1 MVSILRS
8 MCRTVGVRGRGW
20 LAQRAMFLLMLVA
33 LGVAAGVLV
42 GRRPDVAGAQALAP
56 DVALQA
62 VLARAGDAGAYQVAI
77 DTQQTTYPA
86 LSDALPGMAPQ
97 GEFAQFEINALV
109 SGDGKA
115 RLTIQP
121 GHVAPRIQLQTTQPQ
136 DVLIVGDR
144 FYAREGDR
152 WVEQSSASAAPG
164 VNSDGLMLLSAA
176 RNAHWLDEIDSPA
189 GRFQRVGFTLATRDV
204 LRQLRGASDTL
215 LAEANGLRFEGVG
228 ELWIDTAGLPARLI
242 LNLDMQR
249 AGSNGSNASRTR
261 SVSTADYTN
270 FGATFAPGMFDPTVA
285 PLSGVSHAPV
295 PGLGIAAGAIAQSV
309 IVLFVLALAV
319 CLLALSKPRSRRPAH
334 TASTVVA
341 VWLIVALVSPNV
353 AEAARSVEVPVPA
366 SGATHPAGE
375 VSQIAR
381 MVQDARDIARRNRLG
396 PLAAGAFLDTHAD
409 EDGDGLPNGYELR
422 LGANPFNTDSDL
434 DGLTDHQE
442 VVGTVCSWV
451 GFAPG
456 SDVITQVYTS
466 TIQTN
471 PLLADSNSDGL
482 RDGDEFG
489 NGECWYRNV
498 AQNGRIPAP
507 WHDDNDLDGVPDG
520 IDLSPFSRS
529 GELGGVGD
537 YYDWNDPYTVEK
549 KRVYFSNPG
558 ANLNFESIDSLAG
571 APVRAYPFYVELQV
585 RPTAPELLRAAYKS
599 SLVWPIDTEANIR
612 NLGEGDEAL
621 WASLFAGQD
630 MRTSGRLQVVPFLQV
645 AIQQADLPSGD
656 AMRLYGIT
664 ATKATTCSVNCTYQ
678 MILPLTP
685 VERNGQVFALQT
697 KALHDFVTGD
707 TNLFRRWRDV
717 RLKWAV
723 QGEVLRANEQG
734 NYRPGPGG
742 SHGIIVYDTPYVIT
756 GLQTQRQAGAEM
768 FVAAAYQTAG
778 QLFDDGPI
786 SLLRAGMEA
795 QFLSGRLTLEQIG
808 DRFNSLNATPS
819 ATYTQTW
826 GITHTYGI
834 LYGGRFVYPHID
846 LALLTTMQTTTR
858 QLLEAVYP
866 SRSVSPTLILAS
878 EQRTST
884 LNADDIAPDG
894 RGGLNTLGFNGV
906 TDITLNTCLKPL
918 VTSRSLKLQT
928 YRYDNSG
935 FSVFDFGLDGAM
947 VAGADSIQ
955 NPKSQIQ
962 NLQQLGDWVPLSL
975 DEVLTKVEQEFAQRF
990 PELQQAFDQIQAV
1003 YATLEDLYQQALN
1016 ILKMATTA
1024 WHIGQTVIHRLSNL
1038 ELADLSLTLDDVQ
1051 MIVQFLDQ
1059 YGILPSGYAQIV
1071 YVLLDVFEAGGPLA
1085 WLEQQFNQIVNFVEG
1100 LTETIGSFFDNAP
1113 GLSMPSTQ
1121 EFLEWTRAAIN
1132 LLNYLAMITG
1142 FQFLSDLARI
1152 LTQVIEIYKLVR
1164 QIIDAAINVVK
1175 TIQSTLEGAAQTA
1188 RALLDTLLAEAKAL
1202 AGSLS
1207 LVGLLIQIGLTWV
1220 SVLVTLLNGNL
1231 PPLIVSTIVARAI
1244 VETIIAVAIFVIA
1257 AVVPFG
1263 WVLLAVFAVI
1273 KAIEAIFGVKFD
1285 PISLF
1290 LDWFFGIKI
1299 TPLSSLL
1306 SHQVGA
1312 LNYQPVDPQGG
1323 LVVGER
1329 FQVNITSTTLLMG
1342 TSAALDHSW
1351 AGVRTGFY
1359 SGAWYDFQVCVQD
1372 PSQWQQFMAE
1382 YAPFQTAPP
1391 QINTNTLSVCFN
1403 LRLAQDSRLNA
1414 QGTELEYTWKVT
1426 PYSRNQSGAKQLL
1439 GGAIYQ
1445 MRQDRTA
1452 YAEYVPMRPRINTW
1466 TYVDVNFG
1474 VGTRAYVC
1482 SPFLDLQGE
1491 CYEIGQGGESPP
1503 QITRLYFDILPNTI
1517 FGMLGWSDLVNTDAD
1532 ADGLEGY
1539 FDKTTNKWVGAD
1551 SFLCGNASNTW
1562 DADGDGLSD
1571 KFEWETEGLSP
1582 CHADT
1587 DGDDLRDDNELLL
1600 GTDPAKADTD
1610 GDGLKDGE
1618 EVAYWDAQQDT
1629 LIAPWHVA
1637 MHGVYTGLPD
1647 PVAFPNP
1654 RQANIDRDHRSDKNE
1669 RKWNTSPN
1677 AFNPVPDLPVELM
1690 LESQLV
1696 EGGGTHMWAYAS
1708 PWPNDG
1714 PAVLGMALTVT
1725 LPVTMTGLTSSA
1737 RVHPPFVSPQFNAGT
1752 PAPGNGPLTF
1762 AWTFPAIWQGRYIST
1777 SLAGLPAIPSG
1788 PVSVTAQLVFSHAGA
1803 LRLVTDVVPLLVNAG
1818 GPQVTIVAP
1827 SDGAVFNGPLT
1838 IAGSANDPN
1847 GIRQVLVCI
1856 KTALP
1861 CAGNDWMPALGKS
1874 SWQRAWNPSANAT
1887 YFAQAYAIDAYGV
1900 PGPVST
1906 PITFSVD
1913 VAPPT
1918 GGSFGLSGTAWL
1930 STTIFSDTLATV
1942 RLTGRITDAAA
1953 GPSGFASGAGNALIV
1968 IEDGVMPSSLHVQP
1982 VQQPGQRISPFV
1994 FDWSL
1999 PSSGFGGTAP
2009 DRARSYTLTLG
2020 VSDRAGNLGAVS
2032 QTLRVMI
2039 DDNAPGVL
2047 ARTPQVAYGN
2057 WVTLTG
2063 RADDTALSLARQ
2075 ELPYDPSMSV
2085 LNFSTLF
2092 ALPNVT
2098 STLWFVGDVNGDTF
2112 DDVALA
2118 QPSTPTQTWRVGLFF
2133 GRPGGLPP
2141 ALLMSSANV
2150 TFTGET
2156 VGAPTAPPAIAGN
2169 LDVNGDGIA
2178 DLVIGDLRFS
2188 GLDGKAYVVLGRRAP
2203 GIGSGGWPA
2212 TFSLTNAD
2220 WQLTRSS
2227 ARGFGAT
2234 VASAGDVD
2242 GDGLSDIL
2250 IGALLGEGQAGAA
2263 YLYRGRELGA
2273 PATATTVF
2281 LPPHA
2286 CSVPAS
2292 NLAGLGDAN
2301 GDGLSDILIA
2311 YASGSPASSCPGG
2324 VALVAGRTAWPTSM
2338 SLPVS
2343 ATALFTAPGTLQTV
2357 AFAGDLD
2364 ADGLNDMLIGDP
2376 TATQSRVFVMMGRRP
2391 ELPWPALSVGLNLVT
2406 GANASFRELNIAGGP
2421 GTRLGAGLT
2430 TMGDLDRDGTADFA
2444 FGNPGFGAGPNRAAI
2459 QRSSYLSRMVDQP
2472 VLNASFLISGTANSQ
2487 RVGEYLS
2494 SGDVNGDGV
2503 RDILIGLPGVGAAVL
2518 MHGKFNPGETSGVA
2532 RVEIGVSGPNLNP
2545 GLPFTATLPTSW
2557 QAATLGNLH
2566 SSITPWTRTLSLPA
2580 NGDYRVYARA
2590 IDRAGNMTPATAWY
2604 QGNVLVN
2611 SNPISFGISSITA
2624 TAVALISKTHL
2635 ILTGTA
2641 NTAVQ
2646 PQHVRVFDGYVWHRL
2661 LPAAGA
2667 WQVTSTIPRAD
2678 LRTLTFRATMR
2689 DAYGNARYAAR
2700 TLTTDTLVLAP
2711 VLSAS
2716 LPVNVWLT
2724 DITPTLT
2731 VSWPAIA
2738 DGSGIANR
2746 WAGIDTISQSVPI
2759 TPVAAN
2765 TVSRLLTQAGA
2776 YFGHVSVRDGAGNS
2790 RLSHIGPVLLNR
2802 TRTPSAIYVDGN
2814 LDLAGGEYPTGTL
2827 LNYDPYALG
2836 KPFAV
2841 WGTWDAARLYLGLP
2855 GNGWTPQNR
2864 LTIYLDT
2871 RGGGLTTSLAHF
2883 GRMHTLPMQADFA
2896 LVIGNAG
2903 DDPLSHRRAVSPW
2916 PGSTTVPTYTLYT
2929 ASGGSWARVA
2939 SPASV
2944 VAGNFDMEV
2953 AFDRAEVQANGAV
2966 QLMALAEDVGG
2977 VWGVLPG
2984 AARLSTA
2991 PVLTG
2996 SVTFQSVPGRSV
3008 MRWNALGDGVLPNAG
3023 LTQLIAPEVIFL
3035 PGWNTAV
3042 VSNTIRPVT
3051 LTVRNPDI
3059 GPYVNAPITVSVGV
3073 TAPPQLAGF
3082 VGVPLGASCAS
3093 CPANAREWVIR
3104 VNVAPYDTTT
3114 VTLFVQTSVPTTTGV
3129 FDLALSA
3136 TLPSSALT
3144 GAAQPRFRGQLGF
3157 DHSVARP
3164 QFASGDGGT
3173 QFVRPG
3179 VISQVVAFNADLLR
3193 CWLDLEVDR
3202 GSGSFSSWCSGGEC
3216 LTITGT
3222 ILSGQ
3227 QVWRARTRGAN
3238 GLLSPVAT
3246 TTLVVDAVAPTAQ
3259 ITPTP
3264 ILTAPTG
3271 LIGGL
3276 AQDNTARL
3284 PRQVLVSLNG
3294 GPWLAAIVKSN
3305 WLTPAM
3311 MLAGPALAGPA
3322 QAGPAQA
3329 GSNVAWALPIALT
3342 NQDGEQVN
3350 IVARAVDE
3358 AGNQGPPSAPMTVT
3372 LDGVGPAISVTQ
3384 SANVLVGTV
3393 MDGSGVSG
3401 VWVSLDGGS
3410 AYQPAMLNGNTWT
3423 YALSGWAGPRVGFA
3437 IVRAVDVWGNVSSV
3451 VMATSSTANLY
3462 LPVVRR

>member
-1 MVSILRS
+1 MREIWRRLDVLAER
-8 MCRTVGVRGRGW
+8 RTVAR
-20 LAQRAMFLLMLVA
+20 MA
-33 LGVAAGVLV
+33 LPVI
-42 GRRPDVAGAQALAP
+42 ALALAATAVWGAVSRP
-56 DVALQA
+56 ASAERVDADTALRMA
-62 VLARAGDAGAYQVAI
+62 LERASAAGAYHVSI

-86 LSDALPGMAPQ
+86 AHAALPGAVAQ
-97 GEFAQFEINALV
+97 GEFAQFQIDGLV
-109 SGDGKA
+109 SGDGHA
-115 RLTIQP
+115 RLRIQP
-121 GHVAPRIQLQTTQPQ
+121 GRVSPRIQLQTTQPQ
-136 DVLIVGDR
+136 DVLIAGDR
-144 FYAREGDR
+144 FYMREGDR
-152 WVEQSSASAAPG
+152 WVEQTSASAAPG
-164 VNSDGLMLLSAA
+164 LNSDGLILLSAA
-176 RNAHWLDEIDSPA
+176 RNAHWLNEVGTLA
-189 GRFQRVGFTLATRDV
+189 GRHQRIGFTLATRDV
-204 LRQLRGASDTL
+204 LRQLRGAGDTL
-215 LAEANGLRFEGVG
+215 LAEASGLRFEGVG
-228 ELWIDTAGLPARLI
+228 ELWIDAAGLPARLM

-249 AGSNGSNASRTR
+249 AGSSSGNASRTR
-261 SVSTADYTN
+261 SVSTADYSN
-270 FGATFAPGMFDPTVA
+270 FGAEVAPGVFDPTVA
-285 PLSGVSHAPV
+285 PLSGVSHSPI
-295 PGLGIAAGAIAQSV
+295 PGLGISAGAMAQSA
-309 IVLFVLALAV
+309 IVLLMLGLAV
-319 CLLALSKPRSRRPAH
+319 ALLALSRPRSRRPARIVSL
-334 TASTVVA
+334 AVA
-341 VWLIVALVSPNV
+341 LLLIAALVSPNV
-353 AEAARSVEVPVPA
+353 AEAARAVEAPA
-366 SGATHPAGE
+366 QAAGAARPESAAG
-375 VSQIAR
+375 QIASMLR
-381 MVQDARDIARRNRLG
+381 DARDIAQRNRLG
-396 PLAAGAFLDTHAD
+396 PLAAGALLDPHGD

-434 DGLTDHQE
+434 DGLTDYQE

-471 PLLADSNSDGL
+471 PLLADSNNDGL
-482 RDGDEFG
+482 RDGDEFR

-498 AQNGRIPAP
+498 APNGRIPGP
-507 WHDDNDLDGVPDG
+507 WHDDNDMDGVPDG

-558 ANLNFESIDSLAG
+558 ANLNFESIDSLPG
-571 APVRAYPFYVELQV
+571 APTRPYPFYVELQV
-585 RPTAPELLRAAYKS
+585 RPTAPELLRVAYKS
-599 SLVWPIDTEANIR
+599 SLVWPVDTEANIR
-612 NLGEGDEAL
+612 NLGTGAEAI

-645 AIQQADLPSGD
+645 SIQQGDLPSWD
-656 AMRLYGIT
+656 AMRMYGIT
-664 ATKATTCSVNCTYQ
+664 ATKETTCSVNCVYQ

-697 KALHDFVTGD
+697 KVLHDFLTGD
-707 TNLFRRWRDV
+707 TNLFRRWRDA

-723 QGEVLRANEQG
+723 QGKVLRANEQG

-742 SHGIIVYDTPYVIT
+742 SHGIIVYDTPYIIT

-768 FVAAAYQTAG
+768 FVAGAYESAG

-819 ATYTQTW
+819 ANYTQTW

-834 LYGGRFVYPHID
+834 LYGGRLFYPHID

-866 SRSVSPTLILAS
+866 SRNVSPTLILAS

-894 RGGLNTLGFNGV
+894 RGGLNKLGVNGV

-935 FSVFDFGLDGAM
+935 FSIFGFGLDGM
-947 VAGADSIQ
+947 PGGSSDSIQ
-955 NPKSQIQ
+955 NPDSQIQ

-990 PELQQAFDQIQAV
+990 PELQQAFDQVQAV
-1003 YATLEDLYQQALN
+1003 YATVQDLYQQALN

-1038 ELADLSLTLDDVQ
+1038 DLADQSLTLDDVQ

-1059 YGILPSGYAQIV
+1059 NGLLPSGYARIV
-1071 YVLLDVFEAGGPLA
+1071 YVLLDVFESGGPLA
-1085 WLEQQFNQIVNFVEG
+1085 WLEQQFNQIVSFVDG

-1113 GLSMPSTQ
+1113 GLSTPSAQ
-1121 EFLEWTRAAIN
+1121 EFLEWTRTAIN

-1175 TIQSTLEGAAQTA
+1175 TVQSTLEGAAQAA

-1220 SVLVTLLNGNL
+1220 SVMITLLNGNL

-1257 AVVPFG
+1257 AIVPFG

-1290 LDWFFGIKI
+1290 LDWFFGVKI

-1306 SHQVGA
+1306 SHQVGQ
-1312 LNYQPVDPQGG
+1312 LNYQPFDPQGG

-1329 FQVNITSTTLLMG
+1329 FQVNITSTALLMG

-1359 SGAWYDFQVCVQD
+1359 SGAWYEFQVCVQD

-1391 QINTNTLSVCFN
+1391 QVNTSALSICFN

-1426 PYSRNQSGAKQLL
+1426 PYSRSQSGAKLFM
-1439 GGAIYQ
+1439 GGNLYQ
-1445 MRQDRTA
+1445 MRHDRAA
-1452 YAEYVPMRPRINTW
+1452 YAEYVPTRPRINTW
-1466 TYVDVNFG
+1466 TYVDVSFG

-1482 SPFLDLQGE
+1482 SPFLDVQGE

-1517 FGMLGWSDLVNTDAD
+1517 FGMLGWSDLVNTDPD

-1539 FDKTTNKWVGAD
+1539 FDKAANKWVGAD
-1551 SFLCGNASNTW
+1551 SFLCGNAANTW

-1571 KFEWETEGLSP
+1571 KFESESEGLSP

-1587 DGDDLRDDNELLL
+1587 DGDGLRDDIELLL
-1600 GTDPAKADTD
+1600 GTDLNKPDTD

-1618 EVAYWDAQQDT
+1618 EVARWNPQQDE
-1629 LIAPWHVA
+1629 LVAPWRVA
-1637 MHGVYTGLPD
+1637 MHGAYPGLPD

-1654 RQANIDRDHRSDKNE
+1654 RHANIDGDHRSDKKE
-1669 RKWNTSPN
+1669 RDWKTSPN
-1677 AFNPVPDLPVELM
+1677 AFDPVPDLPIELM

-1696 EGGGTHMWAYAS
+1696 EGGGTRVWAYAS

-1714 PAVLGMALTVT
+1714 PAALGMALTVT
-1725 LPVTMTGLTSSA
+1725 LPVEMAGLTTSA

-1777 SLAGLPAIPSG
+1777 SLTGLPALPPG
-1788 PVSVTAQLVFSHAGA
+1788 PVSVTAQLVFSRAGA
-1803 LRLVTDVVPLLVNAG
+1803 LRVVTDVVPLLVNAG
-1818 GPQVTIVAP
+1818 GPQVTIAAP
-1827 SDGAVFNGPLT
+1827 AGGSVFNGPLT
-1838 IAGSANDPN
+1838 IAGSASDPD
-1847 GIRQVLVCI
+1847 GIRQVLVCV

-1861 CAGNDWMPALGKS
+1861 CAGGDWLPALGKS
-1874 SWQRAWNPSANAT
+1874 SWQRAWTPPANAT

-1913 VAPPT
+1913 TAPPT
-1918 GGSFGLSGTAWL
+1918 GGRFNLSGTAWL
-1930 STTIFSDTLATV
+1930 STTIYSDTLATV
-1942 RLTGRITDAAA
+1942 RLTGRITDAAG

-1968 IEDGVMPSSLHVQP
+1968 IADGVNPASLHVQP
-1982 VQQPGQRISPFV
+1982 AQQPGQLSSPFV
-1994 FDWSL
+1994 FNWSL
-1999 PSSGFGGTAP
+1999 PSSGFGGTTP
-2009 DRARSYTLTLG
+2009 DRARAYTVTLG
-2020 VSDRAGNLGAVS
+2020 VSDRAGNLGNIS

-2047 ARTPQVAYGN
+2047 ARLPQVAQGALL
-2057 WVTLTG
+2057 TLTG

-2075 ELPYDPSMSV
+2075 ELPYAPALSV
-2085 LNFSTLF
+2085 LNASVLF
-2092 ALPNVT
+2092 ALPSLT
-2098 STLWFVGDVNGDTF
+2098 STIWFVGDVNGDTF

-2118 QPSTPTQTWRVGLFF
+2118 QPSTLTQTGRIGLFF
-2133 GRPGGLPP
+2133 GRPDGLPQVLNM
-2141 ALLMSSANV
+2141 ASANV

-2156 VGAPTAPPAIAGN
+2156 TGTLAAAPAIAGN

-2178 DLVIGDLRFS
+2178 DLVIGDPRFGS
-2188 GLDGKAYVVLGRRAP
+2188 LQGKAYVVLGRRAP
-2203 GIGSGGWPA
+2203 GTGSGGWPA
-2212 TFSLTNAD
+2212 TFNLANAD
-2220 WQLTRSS
+2220 WQLTIPT
-2227 ARGFGAT
+2227 ARGFGST
-2234 VASAGDVD
+2234 LTSAGDVD

-2250 IGALLGEGQAGAA
+2250 IGAVLGEGRAGAA
-2263 YLYRGRELGA
+2263 YLYLGRERGV
-2273 PATATTVF
+2273 PPATTVL
-2281 LPPHA
+2281 LPPHL
-2286 CSVPAS
+2286 CDVPAS
-2292 NLAGLGDAN
+2292 NLAGVGDTN
-2301 GDGLSDILIA
+2301 GDGLSDMLIA
-2311 YASGSPASSCPGG
+2311 YGRGVPASSCPGG
-2324 VALVAGRTAWPTSM
+2324 VALVVGRTAWPASV

-2343 ATALFTAPGTLQTV
+2343 ATALFTAPGALQTV

-2364 ADGLNDMLIGDP
+2364 GDGLNDMLIGDP
-2376 TATQSRVFVMMGRRP
+2376 TALDSRVFVVMGRRP
-2391 ELPWPALSVGLNLVT
+2391 ESPWPPPSVGLNLVT
-2406 GANASFRELNIAGGP
+2406 GANASFREPNAGGP

-2430 TMGDLDRDGTADFA
+2430 TMGDLDRDGVADVA
-2444 FGNPGFGAGPNRAAI
+2444 FGNPGLGSGPNRAAI
-2459 QRSSYLSRMVDQP
+2459 QHSSHLLRALDQP
-2472 VLNASFLISGTANSQ
+2472 VTNASALISGTAGSQ
-2487 RVGEYLS
+2487 RLGEYLS

-2503 RDILIGLPGVGAAVL
+2503 RDLLIGLPGIGLAAL
-2518 MHGKFNPGETSGVA
+2518 IQGRFAPGETSGVA

-2545 GLPFTATLPTSW
+2545 ALPVTATLPTTW
-2557 QAATLGNLH
+2557 QAATLGNLN

-2590 IDRAGNMTPATAWY
+2590 IDRAGNMTPLTAWY
-2604 QGNVLVN
+2604 QGNVLLH
-2611 SNPISFGISSITA
+2611 SAPISFGLSSITT
-2624 TAVALISKTHL
+2624 TAVALISKTNL

-2641 NTAVQ
+2641 STAVP
-2646 PQHVRVFDGYVWHRL
+2646 PQHARVFDGYRWHRL
-2661 LPAAGA
+2661 PPASGA
-2667 WQVTSTIPRAD
+2667 WQLASEIPRAD
-2678 LRTLTFRATMR
+2678 LRALTFRATMR
-2689 DAYGNARYAAR
+2689 DAFGNTRYAAR
-2700 TLTTDTLVLAP
+2700 TLTTDTLMLAP
-2711 VLSAS
+2711 ALSAS

-2731 VSWPAIA
+2731 VSWPAIT

-2759 TPVAAN
+2759 TPVAGN

-2836 KPFAV
+2836 KPFAM
-2841 WGTWDAARLYLGLP
+2841 WGTWDDARLYLGLP
-2855 GNGWTPQNR
+2855 GNAWTPQNR

-2871 RGGGLTTSLAHF
+2871 RGGGLATSPAHF
-2883 GRMHTLPMQADFA
+2883 GRTHTLPMQADFA
-2896 LVIGNAG
+2896 LVIGNDGA
-2903 DDPLSHRRAVSPW
+2903 DPLSHRRAVSPW
-2916 PGSTTVPTYTLYT
+2916 PGSATVPTYTLYV
-2929 ASGGSWARVA
+2929 ASGGTWTRVA
-2939 SPASV
+2939 SPASI
-2944 VAGNFDMEV
+2944 VASGFDTEI
-2953 AFDRAEVQANGAV
+2953 ALDRAEVQANGAV
-2966 QLMALAEDVGG
+2966 QIMALAEDAEGI
-2977 VWGVLPG
+2977 WGVLPG
-2984 AARLSTA
+2984 GARLSTT

-2996 SVTFQSVPGRSV
+2996 PVVFQSAPGWSV
-3008 MRWNALGDGVLPNAG
+3008 MRWDTLGNGVFPNAG
-3023 LTQLIAPEVIFL
+3023 LSQLIAPDVTFL

-3059 GPYVNAPITVSVGV
+3059 APYVNAPITVSVGV

-3082 VGVPLGASCAS
+3082 VGAPVGASCAS

-3104 VNVAPYDTTT
+3104 VNVAPHNTTT
-3114 VTLFVQTSVPTTTGV
+3114 VTLFMQTSVPTTTGV
-3129 FDLALSA
+3129 FDLTLGA
-3136 TLPSSALT
+3136 TLPNSALT
-3144 GAAQPRFRGQLGF
+3144 GAAQPRFQGQLGF
-3157 DHSVARP
+3157 DHSIARP
-3164 QFASGDGGT
+3164 QFASGDGGA

-3193 CWLDLEVDR
+3193 CWLDLEVDT

-3222 ILSGQ
+3222 VLSGQ
-3227 QVWRARTRGAN
+3227 QVWRARARGAN
-3238 GLLSPVAT
+3238 GLVSPVAT
-3246 TTLVVDAVAPTAQ
+3246 TTLIVDAVAPTAQ
-3259 ITPTP
+3259 ITPAQV
-3264 ILTAPTG
+3264 LTASTG

-3276 AQDNTARL
+3276 AQDNTGRA
-3284 PRQVLVSLNG
+3284 PRKVLVSLNG
-3294 GPWLAAIVKSN
+3294 GPLLAAIVRSN
-3305 WLTPAM
+3305 GLTPALS
-3311 MLAGPALAGPA
+3311 LAGLA
-3322 QAGPAQA
+3322 QAG
-3329 GSNVAWALPIALT
+3329 GSAAWALPIALT
-3342 NQDGEQVN
+3342 NQDGEQVS

-3358 AGNQGPPSAPMTVT
+3358 AGNQGPPSPPMTVT
-3372 LDGVGPAISVTQ
+3372 LDAVGPAISVTHT
-3384 SANVLVGTV
+3384 ANALAGTAT
-3393 MDGSGVSG
+3393 DGSGVSA
-3401 VWVSLDGGS
+3401 VQVSLDGGNT
-3410 AYQPAMLNGNTWT
+3410 YQPATLNGALWT
-3423 YALSGWAGPRVGFA
+3423 YALSGWAGPRIGFA

-3451 VMATSSTANLY
+3451 VIATSWTANLY
-3462 LPVVRR
+3462 LPVVQR

>member
-1 MVSILRS
+1 MRWMYWQALRIAS
-8 MCRTVGVRGRGW
+8 RKPLARMALPGMIAALVFVTVVVWGASPAPAGAEKPDAG
-20 LAQRAMFLLMLVA
+20 LALRMALERAS
-33 LGVAAGVLV
+33 AAGV
-42 GRRPDVAGAQALAP
+42 
-56 DVALQA
+56 
-62 VLARAGDAGAYQVAI
+62 YQVAI
-77 DTQQTTYPA
+77 DAQQTTYPV
-86 LSDALPGMAPQ
+86 LSDALPGAAPQ
-97 GEFAQFEINALV
+97 GEFAQFQIDGLV
-109 SGDGKA
+109 SGDGHA
-115 RLTIQP
+115 RLRIQP
-121 GHVAPRIQLQTTQPQ
+121 GRVSPRIQLQTAQPQ
-136 DVLIVGDR
+136 DLLVAGDR
-144 FYAREGDR
+144 FYMREGDR
-152 WVEQSSASAAPG
+152 WIEQTSASAAPG
-164 VNSDGLMLLSAA
+164 VNSDGLMLLAAA
-176 RNAHWLDEIDSPA
+176 RNAHWLDEIDTLA
-189 GRFQRVGFTLATRDV
+189 GRHQRIGFTLATRDV
-204 LRQLRGASDTL
+204 LRQMRGAGDTL
-215 LAEANGLRFEGVG
+215 LAEASGLRFEGAG
-228 ELWIDTAGLPARLI
+228 ELWIAADGLPARLI

-249 AGSNGSNASRTR
+249 AGSSDGNASRTR
-261 SVSTADYTN
+261 SLSTAEYSN
-270 FGATFAPGMFDPTVA
+270 FGAPVAPGVFDPAVA
-285 PLSGVSHAPV
+285 PLSGVSHSPI
-295 PGLGIAAGAIAQSV
+295 PGLGVAAGMMAQSAV
-309 IVLFVLALAV
+309 VALMLGLAV
-319 CLLALSKPRSRRPAH
+319 VLLALSRPRAGRPARMV
-334 TASTVVA
+334 SVA
-341 VWLIVALVSPNV
+341 LVSLLIAALVSPNV
-353 AEAARSVEVPVPA
+353 AEAAKSIERPAPA
-366 SGATHPAGE
+366 SGATRPESAAG
-375 VSQIAR
+375 QIAGVLR
-381 MVQDARDIARRNRLG
+381 DARDIAQRNRLG
-396 PLAAGAFLDTHAD
+396 PLAAGALLDPHGD

-422 LGANPFNTDSDL
+422 LGTSPFNADSDL
-434 DGLTDHQE
+434 DGLTDYQE
-442 VVGTVCSWV
+442 VTGTVCSWV

-466 TIQTN
+466 TVQTN

-489 NGECWYRNV
+489 NGQCWYRNV
-498 AQNGRIPAP
+498 APNGRIPGP
-507 WHDDNDLDGVPDG
+507 WHDDNDMDGVPDG

-558 ANLNFESIDSLAG
+558 ANLNFESIDSLPG
-571 APVRAYPFYVELQV
+571 APTRAYPFYVELQV

-599 SLVWPIDTEANIR
+599 SLVWPLDTEANIR
-612 NLGEGDEAL
+612 NLGEGAEAI

-645 AIQQADLPSGD
+645 GVQQSDLPSWD
-656 AMRLYGIT
+656 AMRMYGIT
-664 ATKATTCSVNCTYQ
+664 ATKETTCSVNCVYQ

-685 VERNGQVFALQT
+685 VERNGQVFALQA
-697 KALHDFVTGD
+697 KALHDFLTGD
-707 TNLFRRWRDV
+707 TNLFRRWRDM

-723 QGEVLRANEQG
+723 QGEVLRANAQG

-742 SHGIIVYDTPYVIT
+742 SHGIIVYDTPYIIT
-756 GLQTQRQAGAEM
+756 GLQTQRQAGTEM
-768 FVAAAYQTAG
+768 FVAGAYQTAG

-808 DRFNSLNATPS
+808 DRFNSLNAAPS
-819 ATYTQTW
+819 ASYTETW

-834 LYGGRFVYPHID
+834 LYGGRLFYPHID

-858 QLLEAVYP
+858 QLLDAVYP
-866 SRSVSPTLILAS
+866 ARDISPTLILAS

-894 RGGLNTLGFNGV
+894 QGGLNKLGFNGV

-935 FSVFDFGLDGAM
+935 FSTFDFGFGGAP
-947 VAGADSIQ
+947 GGNSDSIQ
-955 NPKSQIQ
+955 NPNAQIQ
-962 NLQQLGDWVPLSL
+962 SLQQSGDWVPLSL

-990 PELQQAFDQIQAV
+990 PELQQAFDQVQAV
-1003 YATLEDLYQQALN
+1003 YATIEDLYQQALN
-1016 ILKMATTA
+1016 ILKLTTTA
-1024 WHIGQTVIHRLSNL
+1024 WHLGQTVIHRLSNL
-1038 ELADLSLTLDDVQ
+1038 DLADLSLTLDDAR

-1059 YGILPSGYAQIV
+1059 NGILPSGYARIV
-1071 YVLLDVFEAGGPLA
+1071 YVLLDVFEAGGPLT
-1085 WLEQQFNQIVNFVEG
+1085 WLEQQFNRIVSFVEG

-1113 GLSMPSTQ
+1113 GLSVPSAQ
-1121 EFLEWTRAAIN
+1121 EFLEWTRTAIN
-1132 LLNYLAMITG
+1132 LLNYLAVITG

-1164 QIIDAAINVVK
+1164 QIIDTAINVARTV
-1175 TIQSTLEGAAQTA
+1175 QSMLEGAAQTA

-1220 SVLVTLLNGNL
+1220 SVLITLLNGSL

-1257 AVVPFG
+1257 TVVPFG

-1306 SHQVGA
+1306 THQVGQ
-1312 LNYQPVDPQGG
+1312 LNYLPFDPQGG

-1329 FQVNITSTTLLMG
+1329 FQVNITSTALLMG
-1342 TSAALDHSW
+1342 TSAGLDHSW

-1359 SGAWYDFQVCVQD
+1359 AGAWYEFQVCVQD

-1382 YAPFQTAPP
+1382 YAPFQTRPP
-1391 QINTNTLSVCFN
+1391 QVNTSALSVCFN
-1403 LRLAQDSRLNA
+1403 LRLEQDKRLNA

-1426 PYSRNQSGAKQLL
+1426 PYSRSQSGARLFI
-1439 GGAIYQ
+1439 GGNLYQ
-1445 MRQDRTA
+1445 MRHDRTA
-1452 YAEYVPMRPRINTW
+1452 YAEYVPARPRINTW
-1466 TYVDVNFG
+1466 TYVDVSFG
-1474 VGTRAYVC
+1474 VGTRAWVC

-1503 QITRLYFDILPNTI
+1503 QITRLYFDILPNTL
-1517 FGMLGWSDLVNTDAD
+1517 FGMLSWSDLVNTDPD

-1539 FDKTTNKWVGAD
+1539 FDKTANKWVGAD

-1587 DGDDLRDDNELLL
+1587 DGDGLRDDIELLL
-1600 GTDPAKADTD
+1600 GTDPNKADTD

-1618 EVAYWDAQQDT
+1618 EVAYWDPQQDKF
-1629 LIAPWHVA
+1629 IAPWHVV
-1637 MHGVYTGLPD
+1637 MHGAYPGLPD
-1647 PVAFPNP
+1647 PAAFPNP
-1654 RQANIDRDHRSDKNE
+1654 RHANIDGDHRSDKKE
-1669 RKWNTSPN
+1669 RDWKTSPN
-1677 AFNPVPDLPVELM
+1677 AFDPVPDLPVELM

-1696 EGGGTHMWAYAS
+1696 EGGGTRVRAYAS

-1714 PAVLGMALTVT
+1714 PAVPGMALTVT
-1725 LPVTMTGLTSSA
+1725 LPVEMSSMTTSA
-1737 RVHPPFVSPQFNAGT
+1737 RVHPPFVSPQFNAGA

-1777 SLAGLPAIPSG
+1777 SLAGLPALPPG

-1803 LRLVTDVVPLLVNAG
+1803 LRVVTDVAPLLVNAG
-1818 GPQVTIVAP
+1818 GPQVTLVAP
-1827 SDGAVFNGPLT
+1827 ANGAVFNGPLT
-1838 IAGSANDPN
+1838 IAGSANDLD
-1847 GIRQVLVCI
+1847 GIRQVLVCV
-1856 KTALP
+1856 KTTLP
-1861 CAGNDWMPALGKS
+1861 CAGPDWMPALGKS
-1874 SWQRAWNPSANAT
+1874 SWQRAWTPPANAT

-1900 PGPVST
+1900 PGPASA

-1913 VAPPT
+1913 MAPPT
-1918 GGSFGLSGTAWL
+1918 GGSFDLSGTAWL
-1930 STTIFSDTLATV
+1930 STTIYSDTLATV
-1942 RLTGRITDAAA
+1942 RLTGRITDAAS

-1968 IEDGVMPSSLHVQP
+1968 IADGVNPASLHVQP
-1982 VQQPGQRISPFV
+1982 VQQSGQRISPFV
-1994 FDWSL
+1994 FNWSL
-1999 PSSGFGGTAP
+1999 PSSGFGGTTP
-2009 DRARSYTLTLG
+2009 DRARAYTVTLG
-2020 VSDRAGNLGAVS
+2020 VSDRAGNLGNIS

-2047 ARTPQVAYGN
+2047 ARTPQVAHGN
-2057 WVTLTG
+2057 LVTLTG

-2075 ELPYDPSMSV
+2075 ELPYDRSMSV
-2085 LNFSTLF
+2085 LNFSALF

-2098 STLWFVGDVNGDTF
+2098 STAWFVGDVNGDTF
-2112 DDVALA
+2112 DDVALV
-2118 QPSTPTQTWRVGLFF
+2118 QPSTLTQTWRVGLFF

-2156 VGAPTAPPAIAGN
+2156 VGAPTAAPAIAGN

-2178 DLVIGDLRFS
+2178 DLVIGDPRFG

-2203 GIGSGGWPA
+2203 GIGAGGWPA
-2212 TFSLTNAD
+2212 TFSLSNAD
-2220 WQLTRSS
+2220 WQLTMPT

-2234 VASAGDVD
+2234 VASTGDVD

-2250 IGALLGEGQAGAA
+2250 IGSLLGEGRSGAA
-2263 YLYRGRELGA
+2263 YLYLGRERGV
-2273 PATATTVF
+2273 PPATTVL
-2281 LPPHA
+2281 LPPHT
-2286 CSVPAS
+2286 CDVPAS
-2292 NLAGLGDAN
+2292 NLAGVGDTN

-2311 YASGSPASSCPGG
+2311 YGRGAPAASCPGG
-2324 VALVAGRTAWPTSM
+2324 VALVAGRTAWPASI

-2364 ADGLNDMLIGDP
+2364 GDGLNDMLIGDP
-2376 TATQSRVFVMMGRRP
+2376 TASQSRVFVLMGRRP
-2391 ELPWPALSVGLNLVT
+2391 ESPWPLPPAGLNLVA
-2406 GANASFRELNIAGGP
+2406 GANASFRELNVAAGP

-2430 TMGDLDRDGTADFA
+2430 TMGDLDRDGAADFA
-2444 FGNPGFGAGPNRAAI
+2444 FGNPGVGSGPNRAAI
-2459 QRSSYLSRMVDQP
+2459 QHSSHLSRALDQP
-2472 VLNASFLISGTANSQ
+2472 VINASFLISGTADAQ

-2503 RDILIGLPGVGAAVL
+2503 RDILIGLPGISAAVL
-2518 MHGKFNPGETSGVA
+2518 MQGKFNPGETSGVA

-2545 GLPFTATLPTSW
+2545 SLPFTATLPTAW
-2557 QAATLGNLH
+2557 QVATLGNLNA
-2566 SSITPWTRTLSLPA
+2566 SITPWTRTLTLPA

-2611 SNPISFGISSITA
+2611 SNPISFGVSSITT
-2624 TAVALISKTHL
+2624 TAVALISKTSL

-2641 NTAVQ
+2641 STAAQ
-2646 PQHVRVFDGYVWHRL
+2646 PQHVRVFDGYTWHRL
-2661 LPAAGA
+2661 PPASGA
-2667 WQVTSTIPRAD
+2667 WQVASEIPRAD
-2678 LRTLTFRATMR
+2678 LRVLTFRATMR
-2689 DAYGNARYAAR
+2689 DAFGNTRYAAR
-2700 TLTTDTLVLAP
+2700 TLMTDTLMLAP
-2711 VLSAS
+2711 ALSAN

-2776 YFGHVSVRDGAGNS
+2776 HFGHVSARDGAGNS

-2871 RGGGLTTSLAHF
+2871 RGGGLTTSLDHF
-2883 GRMHTLPMQADFA
+2883 GRTHNLPMRADFA
-2896 LVIGNAG
+2896 LVIGEAG
-2903 DDPLSHRRAVSPW
+2903 NDPLSHRRAVSPW
-2916 PGSTTVPTYTLYT
+2916 PGSMTVPTYTLYT
-2929 ASGGSWARVA
+2929 AGSGGWTRVV

-2944 VAGNFDMEV
+2944 VASGFDTEI
-2953 AFDRAEVQANGAV
+2953 ALDRAETQATGAA
-2966 QLMALAEDVGG
+2966 QIMALAEDAEGI
-2977 VWGVLPG
+2977 WGVLPG
-2984 AARLSTA
+2984 GARPSTT

-2996 SVTFQSVPGRSV
+2996 VVTFQPAPGWSA
-3008 MRWNALGDGVLPNAG
+3008 MRWNTLGDGVLPNAG
-3023 LTQLIAPEVIFL
+3023 LNQLIAPEVVFL

-3042 VSNTIRPVT
+3042 VSNTVRPIT
-3051 LTVRNPDI
+3051 LTVRNPDV
-3059 GPYVNAPITVSVGV
+3059 GPYVDAPITVSVGV
-3073 TAPPQLAGF
+3073 TAGPQLAGF
-3082 VGVPLGASCAS
+3082 VGAPLGASCAS

-3104 VNVAPYDTTT
+3104 VNVASYDTTT
-3114 VTLFVQTSVPTTTGV
+3114 VTLFAQTSVPTTTGV

-3136 TLPSSALT
+3136 TLPNAALA

-3157 DHSVARP
+3157 DHGVARP
-3164 QFASGDGGT
+3164 QFASGDGGA

-3179 VISQVVAFNADLLR
+3179 VISQVVAFNAGLLR

-3202 GSGSFSSWCSGGEC
+3202 GSSSFSSWCSGGEC

-3238 GLLSPVAT
+3238 GLLSSVAT
-3246 TTLVVDAVAPTAQ
+3246 TTLIVDAVAPTAQ
-3259 ITPTP
+3259 ITPAQV
-3264 ILTAPTG
+3264 LTGATG

-3276 AQDNTARL
+3276 AQDNTGRA
-3284 PRQVLVSLNG
+3284 PRKVLVSLNG
-3294 GPWLAAIVKSN
+3294 GPFLAAIVRSN

-3311 MLAGPALAGPA
+3311 NLNMPA
-3322 QAGPAQA
+3322 QAG
-3329 GSNVAWALPIALT
+3329 GSAAWALPIALT
-3342 NQDGEQVN
+3342 SQDGEQVGV
-3350 IVARAVDE
+3350 VARAVDE
-3358 AGNQGPPSAPMTVT
+3358 AGNHGPLSLPMTVT
-3372 LDGVGPAISVTQ
+3372 LDVVGPALSVTQ
-3384 SANVLVGTV
+3384 SMNTLAGTV
-3393 MDGSGVSG
+3393 SDGSGVGG
-3401 VWVSLDGGS
+3401 VWVSLDGGNT
-3410 AYQPAMLNGNTWT
+3410 YQPASVNGNLWT
-3423 YALSGWAGPRVGFA
+3423 YAPSGWAGPQAGFA
-3437 IVRAVDVWGNVSSV
+3437 LVRATDVWGNVSTRVVVLSWSASV
-3451 VMATSSTANLY
+3451 Y